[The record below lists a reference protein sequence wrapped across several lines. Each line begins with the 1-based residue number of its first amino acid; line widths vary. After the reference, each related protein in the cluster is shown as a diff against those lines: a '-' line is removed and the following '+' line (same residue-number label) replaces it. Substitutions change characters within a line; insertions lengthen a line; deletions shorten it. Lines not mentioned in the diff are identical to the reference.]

1 MELCSPIK
9 VRWPVYFQFQMN
21 KNVQWQ
27 IPPFQTCE
35 IISNSVLESQ
45 GWKRLW
51 RVWMSADLDNTKHF
65 GNFFFGFFSF
75 FLSLHENPFKHFTI
89 IPFRIHRFF
98 SQRKILMIRI
108 FDRILDFSKETHPQ
122 INITTIIVII
132 IIIIIIIKNNITIIT
147 TSTNTTINVIIIII
161 IIFFF
166 FFFFFFLFFLIF
178 IINIVNIIIITT
190 ILSWSLISI
199 CRSVYRQG
207 LKKNHRLLALGCIEN
222 SAKCLFYIFPNKS
235 VFVIGA
241 KIAKTVPNYFK
252 LGMKLLS
259 TTGWSRGIIS
269 KSLWVRSGTK
279 NQPRW
284 RLK

>member
-1 MELCSPIK
+1 
-9 VRWPVYFQFQMN
+9 
-21 KNVQWQ
+21 
-27 IPPFQTCE
+27 
-35 IISNSVLESQ
+35 
-45 GWKRLW
+45 
-51 RVWMSADLDNTKHF
+51 MSADLNKTKHF

-75 FLSLHENPFKHFTI
+75 FSLSLHENPFKHFTI
-89 IPFRIHRFF
+89 IPFWIHRFF

-108 FDRILDFSKETHPQ
+108 FDLILDFSKETHPQ
-122 INITTIIVII
+122 INITTIIVIVII

-166 FFFFFFLFFLIF
+166 FFFFFFLFFFIF

-199 CRSVYRQG
+199 CRSVCRQG

-222 SAKCLFYIFPNKS
+222 SAKCLFYTFPNKS

-241 KIAKTVPNYFK
+241 KIDKTVPNYFK
-252 LGMKLLS
+252 LGTKQLS
-259 TTGWSRGIIS
+259 TTGWSRGIMS